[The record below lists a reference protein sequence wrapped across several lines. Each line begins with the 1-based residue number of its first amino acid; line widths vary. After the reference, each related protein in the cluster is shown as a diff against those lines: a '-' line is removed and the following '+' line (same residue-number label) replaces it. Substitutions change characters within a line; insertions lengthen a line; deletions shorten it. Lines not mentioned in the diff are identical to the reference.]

1 MLMLSSLINYTLI
14 FLRQIAMEL
23 ETGNFNETKILKH
36 AEDETFEDLGECVS
50 KTKNF
55 DEIDFKNSMLPL

>member
-1 MLMLSSLINYTLI
+1 
-14 FLRQIAMEL
+14 MEL